1 MNCEISLG
9 QIISHVFTDR
19 KVNILSLRFI
29 FFIYC
34 KNLSEYKFDI
44 DEIKSK
50 FCCTIR
56 LFNGIN
62 WSLVIINNKPYLII
76 GDNYPSN
83 LCEDEKIYNDYIQ
96 KLKNWKMSF
105 LESVVKSLK
114 IVLIEYI
121 DIKEELYI
129 KGELTN

>member
-1 MNCEISLG
+1 MNSYLYG
-9 QIISHVFTDR
+9 
-19 KVNILSLRFI
+19 
-29 FFIYC
+29 
-34 KNLSEYKFDI
+34 
-44 DEIKSK
+44 EIKSK

-76 GDNYPSN
+76 GDKYPSN
-83 LCEDEKIYNDYIQ
+83 LCEDEKIYNEYIQ

-114 IVLIEYI
+114 IVLLDYI
-121 DIKEELYI
+121 DIKEELYE